1 MFLIIFNKQL
11 GLKKKLTILLF
22 QTECIGYF
30 GEGCSRPCP
39 SGFYGRSCTTQCN
52 CSVNETCNQFV
63 GCISNLSFTCGK
75 IKTKISKQYSFNRIF
90 IKFIQQKK
98 MELIVFA
105 HLYE

>member
-1 MFLIIFNKQL
+1 MFLIIFNKKL
-11 GLKKKLTILLF
+11 GLKKKLMISLF

-39 SGFYGRSCTTQCN
+39 SGFYGRSCTTPCN

-63 GCISNLSFTCGK
+63 GCMSNLGFTCGK

-90 IKFIQQKK
+90 INFKQQKK